1 MLLFQ
6 KNKSIQLRII
16 RTFVWNFKTYLQ
28 KAAKIG
34 PGLRL
39 FVSRAFALETETT
52 TKIQNQGKRKEGTKM
67 LKMYNASISKEFSFI
82 LF

>member
-6 KNKSIQLRII
+6 KNKSIQIRII

-39 FVSRAFALETETT
+39 FVSRAFALETETM
-52 TKIQNQGKRKEGTKM
+52 TKIQNQGKRNEGTIKLKM
-67 LKMYNASISKEFSFI
+67 LY
-82 LF
+82 L